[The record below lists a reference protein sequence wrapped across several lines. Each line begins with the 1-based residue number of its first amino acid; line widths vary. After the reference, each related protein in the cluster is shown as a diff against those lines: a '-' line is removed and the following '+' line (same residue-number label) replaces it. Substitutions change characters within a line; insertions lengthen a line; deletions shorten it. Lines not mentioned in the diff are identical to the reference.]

1 MQPPRFLTDRLQL
14 HPAEASDLD
23 ALWAIWRD
31 PEVRRYLF
39 DDRDV
44 TRELASEALGDCLG
58 MRDAGLGLW
67 IVAVHGDD
75 TPVGCV
81 GLLKVMKM
89 AEYDPTLA
97 GKVEVLAALAPSI
110 WGRGYAHEALG
121 RLIVYAFDT
130 LGLSELAGA
139 CDVPNLAS
147 DRMLTR
153 LGFAPHVECEG
164 PRYRLR
170 TYRLPLTSAKTLG

>member
-14 HPAEASDLD
+14 RPAEATDLD

-31 PEVRRYLF
+31 PDVRRYLF
-39 DDRDV
+39 DDREV
-44 TRELASEALGDCLG
+44 TRELAGEALGDCLG

-67 IVAVHGDD
+67 IVAAHGDE
-75 TPVGCV
+75 TPLGCV
-81 GLLKVMKM
+81 GLLRVMKM

-97 GKVEVLAALAPSI
+97 GKVEVLAALAPSV

-121 RLIVYAFDT
+121 RLIVHALDT
-130 LGLSELAGA
+130 LGLAELAGV

-147 DRMLTR
+147 DRMLKG
-153 LGFAPHVECEG
+153 LGFVPQLECAG
-164 PRYRLR
+164 PRHRIR
-170 TYRLPLTSAKTLG
+170 TYRLPLTSAETLG